1 VIDQGK
7 EEWKEREQNKL
18 ETKMQSKLTM
28 KEMLAQ
34 AKKDKLSAQE
44 NHQVQKNDDDDLDYQ
59 RDGENPRWKVVS
71 KSEQQLRQAEE
82 VEKHFK

>member
-1 VIDQGK
+1 MIDQGK

-71 KSEQQLRQAEE
+71 KSEQQLKQAEE